1 MAEGVGTEQL
11 IARGKAAYVHGDYA
25 SALGDLREVVRR
37 EPGFADVHHVIG
49 LCLSLIGRPEEAVE
63 SFDAALAINPRYA
76 EAHVNRAITLQEIGR
91 YDEARRSFEAASEVD
106 MEEGVGRFPAVLAS
120 RLANRHME
128 LGDLYAEGGA
138 EEEAVE
144 QFRRAVELRPR
155 YVDIRNRLA
164 RMLLEVG
171 RLDEAVE
178 ELRTILEINPNFF
191 AARINLGLGWYRM
204 GDLEGARREW
214 ERCGQQRPGH
224 PQVELYLSALARSER
239 GRQSPVDSGPS
250 TTSLRLVTD
259 D

>member
-1 MAEGVGTEQL
+1 
-11 IARGKAAYVHGDYA
+11 
-25 SALGDLREVVRR
+25 
-37 EPGFADVHHVIG
+37 
-49 LCLSLIGRPEEAVE
+49 VE

-120 RLANRHME
+120 RLANQHME

-138 EEEAVE
+138 PDEAVE

-155 YVDIRNRLA
+155 FVDIRTRLA

-178 ELRTILEINPNFF
+178 ELQTILEINPNFF

-214 ERCGQQRPGH
+214 EQCDQQRPGH
-224 PQVELYLSALARSER
+224 PQVELYLSALARTER
-239 GRQSPVDSGPS
+239 APS
-250 TTSLRLVTD
+250 APTRPTLVE
-259 D
+259 